1 MPHSRSPEGTAAQKR
16 RDLRRRRYM
25 RSALP
30 ILRTQRD
37 TAEQTLARH
46 ITIADAQAAATLE
59 RHEEARRVIAYIE
72 AQHQAAASQITA
84 LEESL
89 ARARE
94 ERGLLT
100 EDVEHQLAR
109 LGRYAEEHHALADE
123 TSHLRA
129 QVHRLQQ
136 QQDQLVAVCIDLLR
150 ESPATWGRAHIA
162 LRDQIASLRLPQH
175 NLYQPLR
182 NEVR

>member
-1 MPHSRSPEGTAAQKR
+1 MNLAEALSSGARIHSPLKEGPFLALPPPPVMPHSRSPEGTAAQKR

-84 LEESL
+84 L
-89 ARARE
+89 
-94 ERGLLT
+94 
-100 EDVEHQLAR
+100 
-109 LGRYAEEHHALADE
+109 
-123 TSHLRA
+123 
-129 QVHRLQQ
+129 
-136 QQDQLVAVCIDLLR
+136 
-150 ESPATWGRAHIA
+150 
-162 LRDQIASLRLPQH
+162 
-175 NLYQPLR
+175 
-182 NEVR
+182 